1 VSSLPFALPDIG
13 DAEVAAVVQALRSGW
28 LSSGP
33 RVREFEQAFA
43 RACSPHT
50 EAVAVNSATAGLH
63 LALEA
68 LGVGPG
74 MDVMVPVWT
83 FTATAEVI
91 VHVGAR
97 PVFVDSDPHTLN
109 INVSEAA
116 DRITPH
122 TRAILP
128 VHFAG
133 LAVSYAELDELASVH
148 ELAVVEDAAHAFP
161 ATSDGTAVGAGASAA
176 TVFSFYATKTIT
188 TGEGGMVVTRDR
200 ALANRIRTLR
210 LHGIDRDAFH
220 RGLGTAS
227 TWRYDVTAAGFK
239 YNLSDPAAALGLVQL
254 ARAEQMRRR
263 REEIA
268 LRYVDALSD
277 LPVTLPPMPAPG
289 DVHAWH
295 LFVIRLADDA
305 PISRDELITEL
316 GRLGIAC
323 SVHFIPLHLHTYW
336 RDHYGLRP
344 EMFPVATREAERV
357 VSLPLYSRMRDRDV
371 ERVVD
376 AVRKVLLR

>member
-1 VSSLPFALPDIG
+1 
-13 DAEVAAVVQALRSGW
+13 
-28 LSSGP
+28 
-33 RVREFEQAFA
+33 
-43 RACSPHT
+43 
-50 EAVAVNSATAGLH
+50 
-63 LALEA
+63 
-68 LGVGPG
+68 
-74 MDVMVPVWT
+74 
-83 FTATAEVI
+83 
-91 VHVGAR
+91 
-97 PVFVDSDPHTLN
+97 
-109 INVSEAA
+109 
-116 DRITPH
+116 
-122 TRAILP
+122 
-128 VHFAG
+128 
-133 LAVSYAELDELASVH
+133 
-148 ELAVVEDAAHAFP
+148 
-161 ATSDGTAVGAGASAA
+161 
-176 TVFSFYATKTIT
+176 
-188 TGEGGMVVTRDR
+188 
-200 ALANRIRTLR
+200 
-210 LHGIDRDAFH
+210 
-220 RGLGTAS
+220 
-227 TWRYDVTAAGFK
+227 
-239 YNLSDPAAALGLVQL
+239 VQL